1 MLPLLIAPGEAEE
14 GLDNKGNSR
23 SPPVALSPTPT
34 PDRAASEVPRE
45 PWKASIAVSEER
57 ARNGAQP
64 NQTSGGPPDSVEG
77 SGARITM
84 LNRTVVK
91 LREKLKRKALEVEKL
106 RKERRQK
113 SSTPSDAEDP
123 MQKKTRELEVIK
135 GYAERTRK
143 LEESLQL
150 SRLEIERL
158 QEEADRRHQDKAT
171 TSGGP
176 PPSRLLTELDMS
188 SYLADGIMP
197 AADDDKAAEGLRSQ
211 LEESERARQRLTS
224 ELKTFRI
231 LYEKA
236 NEQLEE
242 TTIAREREIINLSAS
257 VKQLQARLNTERE
270 RACELERQVSLASE
284 REELLRG
291 EIEELKES
299 IDKVTL
305 HLEESRAA
313 HYQLLT
319 NNNT

>member
-143 LEESLQL
+143 
-150 SRLEIERL
+150 
-158 QEEADRRHQDKAT
+158 
-171 TSGGP
+171 
-176 PPSRLLTELDMS
+176 
-188 SYLADGIMP
+188 
-197 AADDDKAAEGLRSQ
+197 
-211 LEESERARQRLTS
+211 
-224 ELKTFRI
+224 
-231 LYEKA
+231 
-236 NEQLEE
+236 
-242 TTIAREREIINLSAS
+242 
-257 VKQLQARLNTERE
+257 
-270 RACELERQVSLASE
+270 
-284 REELLRG
+284 
-291 EIEELKES
+291 
-299 IDKVTL
+299 
-305 HLEESRAA
+305 
-313 HYQLLT
+313 
-319 NNNT
+319 